1 MRILLAVLPLMLF
14 AGTAQAEPLAFRIDA
29 AGSIDAF
36 YQDGPVAAHVV
47 LTAAPS
53 PRLVVA
59 FPAGNSGVALWLAGA
74 AAQWRL
80 TSDPRPVSEGR
91 FHGVTFEV
99 GIDTPQLTVRQAA
112 LGNVRTLRDFE
123 YTGQV
128 PPPLAAASQV
138 GPADISWAR
147 DRLDGRPG
155 YRLRV
160 EVLNG
165 AVAGGA
171 QPVLQA
177 TAPLRLRVT
186 ALTAE
191 TPLTPFAPEDL
202 LTDAAA
208 PDPMLRN
215 ILRFLSTR
223 EKFLAG
229 SWRFNTYFGRDTLM
243 SVRLLMPA
251 LQPQAIEA
259 GLRAVLARLNAAGEV
274 AHEEDVADYAL
285 WRRREA
291 GEPLS
296 DAPILDE
303 KMIDD
308 DFMLAPVAADYLLQA
323 PDAAAFLHQTAPDGT
338 PMGALLARN
347 LRFVLGATQ
356 PFAQAPYWNALLAL
370 KPGEKAGDW
379 RDSQEGLGGG
389 RYSYSVNGVLA
400 PAALYAAA
408 RLAENGLLTEFGI
421 DTAFADA
428 AKQAAAVWA
437 REAPRLFRVQRPAAQ
452 ALDEAKALAVSEGL
466 PTDLPP
472 LDRDVLFHAV
482 ALDGRGRPI
491 PVMNSDEGFAL
502 LFLDPD
508 ADDLQAMLHSV
519 MQHYPLG
526 LMSEAGLLVANAAYA
541 TPGLQPLFDETRY
554 HGAVVWSGQQALLA
568 AGLKRQLARTDLP
581 AEARLILRQAEADL
595 WRVISATKDR
605 QAAEL
610 WSWRYAD
617 GRFVAEPFGQRT
629 GDKAESNAAQ
639 LWSTV
644 YLAVRPPD
652 AGR

>member
-1 MRILLAVLPLMLF
+1 MATPGGGRAAERRTDPRREDDRRRFHAGAGRGGLSV
-14 AGTAQAEPLAFRIDA
+14 AGT
-29 AGSIDAF
+29 GC
-36 YQDGPVAAHVV
+36 G
-47 LTAAPS
+47 
-53 PRLVVA
+53 
-59 FPAGNSGVALWLAGA
+59 GV
-74 AAQWRL
+74 
-80 TSDPRPVSEGR
+80 P
-91 FHGVTFEV
+91 
-99 GIDTPQLTVRQAA
+99 
-112 LGNVRTLRDFE
+112 
-123 YTGQV
+123 
-128 PPPLAAASQV
+128 
-138 GPADISWAR
+138 
-147 DRLDGRPG
+147 
-155 YRLRV
+155 
-160 EVLNG
+160 
-165 AVAGGA
+165 
-171 QPVLQA
+171 
-177 TAPLRLRVT
+177 
-186 ALTAE
+186 
-191 TPLTPFAPEDL
+191 
-202 LTDAAA
+202 A
-208 PDPMLRN
+208 PDR
-215 ILRFLSTR
+215 TR
-223 EKFLAG
+223 
-229 SWRFNTYFGRDTLM
+229 RHTD
-243 SVRLLMPA
+243 
-251 LQPQAIEA
+251 
-259 GLRAVLARLNAAGEV
+259 
-274 AHEEDVADYAL
+274 
-285 WRRREA
+285 
-291 GEPLS
+291 
-296 DAPILDE
+296 
-303 KMIDD
+303 
-308 DFMLAPVAADYLLQA
+308 
-323 PDAAAFLHQTAPDGT
+323 
-338 PMGALLARN
+338 GALLARN

-356 PFAQAPYWNALLAL
+356 PFAQALLECTAGVEA
-370 KPGEKAGDW
+370 GEKAGDW

-519 MQHYPLG
+519 MQRYPLG

-554 HGAVVWSGQQALLA
+554 HGAVVWSWQQALLA